1 MRKHITTL
9 WLALAIGVAL
19 AVSALAHPGGHG
31 QRSDGELRA
40 WTNVVTG
47 ETVKASFLFARE
59 GKIYVERASGNAVV
73 FPLNELAEADRQ
85 FVEAQIARIQHAN
98 QKLALRTDTQTA
110 MPSWSFLWLA
120 LLGTLAIGTML
131 WRKQIAPWRNRA
143 VVLTSLLLV
152 FICCQAVVRQQAQT
166 SRPAAAAPFDAFAPK
181 VRTRWDD
188 KWLYVESNGIPDHP
202 LMAGIKTWQQQVP
215 IAQPYHGSNAWSIP
229 LNPVPAAQPISAK
242 TALFTGAIAL
252 AANGVPIFNA
262 LNNRGVDSFSIG
274 ELDDYGGHCGRA
286 DDYHYH
292 AAPLHL
298 QTKLGASSPIG
309 YALDGYPLYG
319 LKEPNGDTVTGLDE
333 FNGHADSAG
342 KYHYHSTLT
351 YPYINGGMRGQVTV
365 SNDQIVPQPRA
376 YSVRPATTPLNG
388 ASITAWRAN
397 SATSWTL
404 EYQIN
409 GQTYKINYS
418 TDGAGHYTYEFV
430 DPAGNKR
437 TENYTRRGFV
447 SSVSAASYNGASL
460 AAEGITAMFGAGLSN
475 ATRVA
480 NSTPLPTNLNGTTVN
495 VIDSLGVG
503 RLSPLFFVSAGQVN
517 YQIPP
522 GTAPGSASVSVNF
535 NDAFTG
541 FGELNIATVAPGLFT
556 ADASGQGYPAAVAYR
571 YRGNALVSVESL
583 TQLDATN
590 KVIAKPLDLGPEAD
604 SIFLVLFG
612 TGLRFR
618 SSLSGITATIGG
630 TSAEVLFAGAQTD
643 FVGMDQINVRVPR
656 SLATMTGDV
665 NVVLAVDGKTANT
678 VKINLKSGATST
690 IAWSMLKLPDT
701 GQTGDF
707 STAFG
712 EDSDYTINPPAFTTN
727 NDGTLTDNI
736 TGLQWQ
742 QNDGGEMTW
751 DNARNYCDGLT
762 LAGKDDWRLPGLHES
777 FSVLNHNTVNPAIAT
792 AFTRTQAEY
801 WWAAE
806 LRSDDATRAWATNAG
821 GGSGPH
827 PKTETVSGGGTK
839 RFHARCVRDT
849 GAGLSLT
856 TLYKDNA
863 NGTVT
868 DNRTNLTWQQA
879 ETADKIWDEAIAY
892 CEGLSLAGASDWR
905 LPNIKELTSINDES
919 RVRPSLNATA
929 FPNAPSALFWAST
942 TQVNQSAR
950 AWTVDFTF
958 GISSQNAK
966 TDRLR
971 VRCVRGGS

>member
-618 SSLSGITATIGG
+618 SSLSGITATIEG

-678 VKINLKSGATST
+678 VKINLKSGTTST

>member
-9 WLALAIGVAL
+9 WLALAISIAL
-19 AVSALAHPGGHG
+19 SGTTLAHPGGHG
-31 QRSDGELRA
+31 KGSDAELRA
-40 WTNVVTG
+40 WTNIVTG
-47 ETVKASFLFARE
+47 EMVKASFLFARE
-59 GKIYVERASGNAVV
+59 GKVYVERASGDAVV
-73 FPLNELAEADRQ
+73 FPMNELAEADRQ
-85 FVEAQIARIQHAN
+85 FAETQIARVQQTN
-98 QKLALRTDTQTA
+98 QITALQTESLPTKPSLSFPWLVLFGMA
-110 MPSWSFLWLA
+110 MIAWA
-120 LLGTLAIGTML
+120 LS
-131 WRKQIAPWRNRA
+131 RKQIAPWRNRA
-143 VVLTSLLLV
+143 VLLACLLLV
-152 FICCQAVVRQQAQT
+152 FICSQAVVRQQAQT
-166 SRPAAAAPFDAFAPK
+166 NRPATATPFDAFAPK

-215 IAQPYHGSNAWSIP
+215 IAQPYHGSNAWSVP
-229 LNPVPAAQPISAK
+229 LNPVMAAQPISAK

-404 EYQIN
+404 EYQVN

-418 TDGAGHYTYEFV
+418 TDGAGRYTYEFV

-447 SSVSAASYNGASL
+447 SSVSGASYDSTAL
-460 AAEGITAMFGAGLSN
+460 AAESIGAMFGAGLSN

-480 NSTPLPTNLNGTTVN
+480 NTTPLPTSLNGTSIN
-495 VIDSLGVG
+495 VIDSFGVG

-522 GTAPGSASVSVNF
+522 GTAPGAASVSVNI

-541 FGELNIATVAPGLFT
+541 FGELNIATVAPGMFT

-571 YRGNALVSVESL
+571 YRGTTLVAVESL

-590 KVIAKPLDLGPEAD
+590 KVIAKPLDLGPETD

-618 SSLSGITATIGG
+618 SSLSSVTATIGG
-630 TSAEVLFAGAQTD
+630 APAEVLFAGAQTD

-656 SLATMTGDV
+656 SLANTTGDV
-665 NVVLAVDGKTANT
+665 NVVLSVDGKTANT
-678 VKINLKSGATST
+678 VKINLKSGTTS
-690 IAWSMLKLPDT
+690 ALVWSMLKLPDT
-701 GQTGDF
+701 GQTGHF
-707 STAFG
+707 GNAFG
-712 EDSDYTINPPAFTTN
+712 EDSDYNINPPAFTTN
-727 NDGTLTDNI
+727 NAGTLTDNI

-742 QNDGGEMTW
+742 QSDGGEMTW
-751 DNARNYCDGLT
+751 DNARGYCDGLT

-806 LRSDDATRAWATNAG
+806 LRADDTTRAWATNAG

-827 PKTETVSGGGTK
+827 PKTETISGGGTK
-839 RFHARCVRDT
+839 RFHTRCVRDT

-856 TLYKDNA
+856 TIYKDNA

-868 DNRTNLTWQQA
+868 DNRTNLIWQQ
-879 ETADKIWDEAIAY
+879 TDVADKTWDEAITY
-892 CEGLSLAGASDWR
+892 CEALTLAGASDWR

-919 RVRPSLNATA
+919 RVQPSLNATA
-929 FPNAPSALFWAST
+929 FPNAASALSWAST
-942 TQVNQSAR
+942 TQVNQTTR
-950 AWTVDFTF
+950 AWTVDFTL

-966 TDRLR
+966 TDKLR
-971 VRCVRGGS
+971 VRCVRGGN

>member
-678 VKINLKSGATST
+678 VKINLKSGTTST

-942 TQVNQSAR
+942 TQVNQTAR

>member
-1 MRKHITTL
+1 
-9 WLALAIGVAL
+9 
-19 AVSALAHPGGHG
+19 
-31 QRSDGELRA
+31 
-40 WTNVVTG
+40 
-47 ETVKASFLFARE
+47 
-59 GKIYVERASGNAVV
+59 
-73 FPLNELAEADRQ
+73 
-85 FVEAQIARIQHAN
+85 
-98 QKLALRTDTQTA
+98 
-110 MPSWSFLWLA
+110 
-120 LLGTLAIGTML
+120 ML

-678 VKINLKSGATST
+678 VKINLKSGTTST

-751 DNARNYCDGLT
+751 DNARSYCDGLT